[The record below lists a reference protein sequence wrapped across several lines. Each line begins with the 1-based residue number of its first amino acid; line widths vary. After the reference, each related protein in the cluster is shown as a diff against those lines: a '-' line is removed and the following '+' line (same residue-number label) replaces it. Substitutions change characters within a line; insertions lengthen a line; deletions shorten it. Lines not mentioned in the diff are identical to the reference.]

1 MMTTTVKTVMIT
13 MTIINIGYRK
23 TLINKAVT
31 KKVTALLIR
40 IQFGLNIQLYYYI
53 FIYHKVEF
61 SY

>member
-40 IQFGLNIQLYYYI
+40 IQFGLNIQLYYDI